1 MSSEVLNKF
10 VRRLRTLFKRRE
22 LDRDLGDEVAFHLAM
37 RERKNLDTGMNP
49 EDARHAARRS
59 FGNVTQATQKSRA
72 LWTFETFEGFFQDV
86 RFGARM
92 LRKNP
97 GFTAVAILT
106 LALGIGANSA
116 IFSVINSVLLQRLP
130 FADPDRLVRIYAT
143 QNTPANLP
151 VSGEDY
157 FDWQKLAQSFESMS
171 IYGPPQSYNA
181 SGAGDPETISVDRT
195 EANFFSLLG
204 IQPQVGRAF
213 GQGEDRKGNN
223 QVAILSAGFA
233 ARHFGNAGEA
243 LGKVVRLDFQP
254 YTVIGVMPGK
264 FNYPEAVDAWIP
276 LDMSLEVLGRRGN
289 YSYRALARLKR
300 GVTLAQARADMA
312 AVASNLARE
321 FPVTNANEGTRV
333 IPFKEVLT
341 GESRPQLLVLL
352 GTVAL
357 VLLVACTNV
366 ANLLLARATG
376 RQREMA
382 LRTALGA
389 SQSRLLRQ
397 LLTEGVLLSFA
408 GGAVGLTGA
417 WWLVKFAQS
426 AKQLPLPR
434 QNPIQLDPIVLLFTI
449 CACLLVGVL
458 FGLAPA
464 LEASRMEQSEQLR
477 SSAQSIAG
485 TSGWRLMLRNALVV
499 AEVATS
505 LALLVGAG
513 LLLRTFA
520 HMRNADI
527 GVRTQHILTAAVVLP
542 EAKYQAI
549 PDRRE
554 FYDRLLERVQHI
566 PGVDAAA
573 LAEQIPL
580 EGSHGN
586 TANLPGVADSLHG
599 GLSVNVNFVS
609 PDYFRLFGLS
619 FLSGRGFTPEEIDR
633 AYEAGRKSDEY
644 WSAGGQTLN
653 HVVPEWSSF
662 AIINR
667 TMARQLWPNEDA
679 VGKVFINN
687 LTQPVTVVGVVAD
700 EKYGG
705 IREPVNAEQYFPVT
719 AELRNHWY
727 PPNIVVRTAI
737 EPQSVLSGIRRALQ
751 GLDSELSLF
760 RVRTMEQV
768 ISDNMQD
775 TTLQTVLLG
784 TFAALGLVLAAVGLY
799 GVMAY
804 LVTQRTHEIGLRM
817 ALGAQ
822 QRDILRLVLGR
833 GSKLAVLGVA
843 VGLAGSL
850 VLTRLLSQELFGVK
864 ATDPATFA
872 AVSLLLI
879 FVALLASFIPAR
891 RASRVDPLVALR
903 YE

>member
-1 MSSEVLNKF
+1 MLSEMLSKF
-10 VRRLRTLFKRRE
+10 VGRLKAMFRRRDLE
-22 LDRDLGDEVAFHLAM
+22 RDLGDEVAFHLAM
-37 RERKNLDTGMNP
+37 REGKNREAGMDS
-49 EDARHAARRS
+49 EEARYAARRS
-59 FGNVTQATQKSRA
+59 FGNLTQATEKSRA
-72 LWTFETFEGFFQDV
+72 MWTFEALESFLQDV

-97 GFTAVAILT
+97 GFTAVAVAT
-106 LALGIGANSA
+106 LALGIGANTA
-116 IFSVINSVLLQRLP
+116 IFSVINSVLLQSLP
-130 FADPDRLVRIYAT
+130 FADPNRLVRIYST

-157 FDWQKLAQSFESMS
+157 FDWQKQASSFEGMS
-171 IYGPPQSYNA
+171 IYSAPQSFNA
-181 SGAGDPETISVDRT
+181 SGAGDPETISVDST
-195 EANFFSLLG
+195 QANFFSLLG
-204 IQPQVGRAF
+204 VHPQAGRVFAD
-213 GQGEDRKGNN
+213 GEDRKGSNH
-223 QVAILSAGFA
+223 VAVLSAGFA
-233 ARHFGNAGEA
+233 ARHFGGAAEA
-243 LGKVVRLDFQP
+243 LGGIVRLDFQP
-254 YTVIGVMPGK
+254 YTVIGVMPAR
-264 FNYPEAVDAWIP
+264 FNYPEAVDAWVP

-289 YSYRALARLKR
+289 YSYRVLARLKPTE
-300 GVTLAQARADMA
+300 TLAQVRAEMA

-321 FPVTNANEGTRV
+321 YAVTNANEGTHV
-333 IPFKEVLT
+333 VPFNEVLT

-382 LRTALGA
+382 LRSALGA
-389 SQSRLLRQ
+389 SRGRLIRQ
-397 LLTEGVLLSFA
+397 LLTEGVLLSLG
-408 GGAVGLTGA
+408 GGALGLTGA
-417 WWLVKFAQS
+417 WWLVRFAQT

-434 QNPIQLDPIVLLFTI
+434 QNPIQLDVTVLFFTVG
-449 CACLLVGVL
+449 ASLVVGLL

-464 LEASRMEQSEQLR
+464 LDASRMGLSDELR
-477 SSAQSIAG
+477 SSAHSIAG
-485 TSGWRLMLRNALVV
+485 ASGWRLALRNGLVV
-499 AEVATS
+499 AEIAAS

-520 HMRNADI
+520 RMRNADI
-527 GVRTQHILTAAVVLP
+527 GVRPEHILTAAVVLP
-542 EAKYQAI
+542 DAKYRASS
-549 PDRRE
+549 DRRE
-554 FYDRLLERVQHI
+554 FYDRLLERIQHI
-566 PGVDAAA
+566 PGVDVAA
-573 LAEQIPL
+573 LAQQIPL

-586 TANLPGVADSLHG
+586 TANLPGAVDSLHA

-609 PDYFRLFGLS
+609 PDYFRLFGLP
-619 FLSGRGFTPEEIDR
+619 FLSGRSFTAEEINR
-633 AYEAGRKSDEY
+633 AYEAGRKSAEY
-644 WSAGGQTLN
+644 WNAGGQTLN
-653 HVVPEWSSF
+653 RPEPQWSSF

-679 VGKVFINN
+679 LGKIFINN

-705 IREPVNAEQYFPVT
+705 IREPATAEEYFPVT
-719 AELRNHWY
+719 AELTNKWY
-727 PPNIVVRTAI
+727 PPNVVVRTAV
-737 EPQSVLSGIRRALQ
+737 EPESALSGIRTTLHD
-751 GLDSELSLF
+751 LDSELSLF
-760 RVRTMEQV
+760 RTRTMEQV

-822 QRDILRLVLGR
+822 QRDILQLVLGH
-833 GSKLAVLGVA
+833 GSKLVVLGVA
-843 VGLAGSL
+843 IGSATALA
-850 VLTRLLSQELFGVK
+850 LTQLLTKELFGVK
-864 ATDPATFA
+864 PTDPATFVG
-872 AVSLLLI
+872 VSLLLT
-879 FVALLASFIPAR
+879 FVALFASYIPAR
-891 RASRVDPLVALR
+891 RASRVDPLIALR